1 MDDQITHLT
10 EVITS
15 VASSLIAAGTFFV
28 LRCVKRLVGT
38 VTKVEEFMEE
48 DRLIHRANEA
58 DHDLLFDHL
67 SISREQIN
75 ARRREA
81 IRNGGHK

>member
-1 MDDQITHLT
+1 MEDQITHLT

-15 VASSLIAAGTFFV
+15 LASTFIATGTFFV
-28 LRCVKRLVGT
+28 LRCVRRLVGT
-38 VTKVEEFMEE
+38 VAKVEEFMEE

-81 IRNGGHK
+81 MRNGQQR

>member
-15 VASSLIAAGTFFV
+15 LASTFIAAGTFFV
-28 LRCVKRLVGT
+28 LRCVRRLVGT
-38 VTKVEEFMEE
+38 VQKVEEFMEE
-48 DRLIHRANEA
+48 DRLTHRANEA

-75 ARRREA
+75 AGRREA
-81 IRNGGHK
+81 MRNGKQK